1 MCKVNGH
8 SIFSY
13 GWDANPFKDWKRF
26 NSKNDAKTAMAN
38 AQIAQYEKQTR
49 ELQKPVST
57 EVEGTMPVPVVPV
70 KTVGTGI
77 NNNTT
82 PKMGLN
88 L

>member
-26 NSKNDAKTAMAN
+26 NSKNDAKTAAAN
-38 AQIAQYEKQTR
+38 AQRAKAEKVL
-49 ELQKPVST
+49 EEFNKPVST
-57 EVEGTMPVPVVPV
+57 DLEGTMPTPVTPV
-70 KTVGTGI
+70 KTTGTGI
-77 NNNTT
+77 NNDTVQ
-82 PKMGLN
+82 KIGLN